1 MKARVI
7 SINTTAFEEENL
19 LLFTTLTDEQIV
31 KVITPIVEAE
41 RQDEEQWY
49 DNDILVQALED
60 AYPNEVV
67 HRYYIEYLRYDIEYL
82 SI

>member
-67 HRYYIEYLRYDIEYL
+67 HRYDIEYL